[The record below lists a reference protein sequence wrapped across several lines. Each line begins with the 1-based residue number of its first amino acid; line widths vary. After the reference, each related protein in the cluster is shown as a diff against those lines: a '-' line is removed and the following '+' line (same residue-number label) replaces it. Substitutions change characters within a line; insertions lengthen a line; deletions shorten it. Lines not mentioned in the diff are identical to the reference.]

1 MSAQGRPLHRVAPRH
16 PSEARLLLSHS
27 IPFWFLWFVLT
38 ICSSCTSHHLIPG
51 LTWRPKPITFNMLSV
66 LSQLSPA
73 IKASV
78 GITSLAG
85 IESLAFETSLAWPNT
100 LSLFS
105 VNRLVPL
112 NSVSFGSSSDS
123 SSSQAEIGSPT

>member
-1 MSAQGRPLHRVAPRH
+1 M
-16 PSEARLLLSHS
+16 
-27 IPFWFLWFVLT
+27 
-38 ICSSCTSHHLIPG
+38 IPG
-51 LTWRPKPITFNMLSV
+51 LTWRPNPITFNMLSV

-78 GITSLAG
+78 GITSFAG

-105 VNRLVPL
+105 VNRPVPL
-112 NSVSFGSSSDS
+112 NSSLFRLKFKF
-123 SSSQAEIGSPT
+123 